1 MFNALRNI
9 VRDKTYQTSIG
20 RVLDEENMLD
30 NMNDDEEEY
39 GYYYFYKS
47 RADTASEFASGKH
60 YQLFKR
66 KLWLFE

>member
-1 MFNALRNI
+1 MRDEAHQI
-9 VRDKTYQTSIG
+9 VMGY
-20 RVLDEENMLD
+20 VLHEENKLD